1 VFGNLRGDQPEKL
14 RLRYADLEG
23 INPQIVCAHLSAYG
37 NDGSRKGWPGYDFL
51 VQAECGFLSLT
62 GEPGG
67 PPARIGLSMVDF
79 MTGLGTAFALI
90 CGLHAARETG
100 IGRDVEVSLFD
111 MALHQLSYPAAW
123 YLNEGLVTTRMPRS
137 AHPYIVPSQLYR
149 TQDGWIFFMCQTQKF
164 WEALCHKIGR
174 PELALDPAFR
184 DQAARHLNRDRLTEV
199 LDEALAARTT
209 AEWLDV
215 LGGAVPCAPV
225 HDLEQALENPF
236 VAERGGVQVLD
247 HPDKPGLKLVAS
259 PIRMGAE
266 VPARPAP
273 KLGQHSEELL
283 TELGYDAGEIERLV
297 AEGVV

>member
-1 VFGNLRGDQPEKL
+1 
-14 RLRYADLEG
+14 
-23 INPQIVCAHLSAYG
+23 
-37 NDGSRKGWPGYDFL
+37 
-51 VQAECGFLSLT
+51 
-62 GEPGG
+62 
-67 PPARIGLSMVDF
+67 
-79 MTGLGTAFALI
+79 
-90 CGLHAARETG
+90 
-100 IGRDVEVSLFD
+100 
-111 MALHQLSYPAAW
+111 
-123 YLNEGLVTTRMPRS
+123 
-137 AHPYIVPSQLYR
+137 
-149 TQDGWIFFMCQTQKF
+149 
-164 WEALCHKIGR
+164 
-174 PELALDPAFR
+174 
-184 DQAARHLNRDRLTEV
+184 V

-236 VAERGGVQVLD
+236 VAERGGVQMLD

-259 PIRMGAE
+259 PIRMGAA